1 MSDTHD
7 DRPSERLRKLVVG
20 EVALW
25 GIAAGLLFSM
35 APLSPEQSSFVPAGL
50 VVAAFVIW
58 RIVRLVNL
66 VHR

>member
-1 MSDTHD
+1 MSDTSDH
-7 DRPSERLRKLVVG
+7 RPRERLRKLVVG

-25 GIAAGLLFSM
+25 GIAAGLFFSM
-35 APLSPEQSSFVPAGL
+35 APLTPEQSSFVPAGI

-66 VHR
+66 AHR

>member
-1 MSDTHD
+1 MSDAND
-7 DRPSERLRKLVVG
+7 DNPRERLRKLVVG

-35 APLSPEQSSFVPAGL
+35 APVSPGPSSFIPARIT
-50 VVAAFVIW
+50 VAAFTIW